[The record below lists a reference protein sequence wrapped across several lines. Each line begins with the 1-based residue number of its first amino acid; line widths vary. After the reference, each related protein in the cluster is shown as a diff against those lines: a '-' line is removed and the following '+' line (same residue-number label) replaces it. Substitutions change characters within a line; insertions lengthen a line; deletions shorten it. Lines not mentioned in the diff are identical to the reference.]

1 MTLILMKK
9 ASVVPLNGDD
19 AMHLSNDDF
28 VPAHNFRN
36 SLWYKKMHL
45 FFQYKNSQLPLKL
58 NNRTGQW
65 CSNPKLLTIQK
76 NSAKAFK
83 LLFPSTL
90 RNSKSLTRN
99 YDNCFQQTARRSIQK
114 LESSISKTTMSSL
127 PQIWQNP
134 VGRTM

>member
-76 NSAKAFK
+76 NSAKA
-83 LLFPSTL
+83 SEA
-90 RNSKSLTRN
+90 SLSF
-99 YDNCFQQTARRSIQK
+99 YAQK
-114 LESSISKTTMSSL
+114 
-127 PQIWQNP
+127 
-134 VGRTM
+134 